1 MTIKIKFRL
10 KKKSFN
16 FPYFHKNL
24 KIKCCL
30 IVPSYEG
37 LMRMRNF
44 VTHPKGIMWIEG
56 VWEKCWWEYLDIR
69 RKYANRGKI
78 KLRNEKLHNY
88 CSSTN
93 IIRVVRSRWVREERH
108 LSQIL
113 RIPNSQKMSTG
124 KPERKVVLRRFRHM
138 W

>member
-1 MTIKIKFRL
+1 M
-10 KKKSFN
+10 
-16 FPYFHKNL
+16 
-24 KIKCCL
+24 
-30 IVPSYEG
+30 
-37 LMRMRNF
+37 
-44 VTHPKGIMWIEG
+44 
-56 VWEKCWWEYLDIR
+56 DIR

-138 W
+138 